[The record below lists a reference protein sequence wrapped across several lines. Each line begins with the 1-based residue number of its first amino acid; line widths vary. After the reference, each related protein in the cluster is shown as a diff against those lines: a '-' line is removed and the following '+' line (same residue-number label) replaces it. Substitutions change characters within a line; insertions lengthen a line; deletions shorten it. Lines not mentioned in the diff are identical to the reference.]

1 MPVRSEDVTLTCPC
15 GERFTATVYHAVN
28 VTLEPRLL
36 YRLLAGQLNVA
47 TCPNCGRQ
55 AETVQ
60 PFVYHDMRRGLF
72 AYVHPRSDVPQED
85 REELL
90 KHLRRVYVRAVEE
103 SDRLSRK
110 KAPSHELPRPRV
122 RRREPADDL
131 EAALEP
137 HAPPM
142 QVIFG
147 ISELAAL
154 VESLL
159 EPEERLAKVALT
171 ARGAG
176 EAERERLRRIAERM
190 AEQMDCD
197 TSVED
202 AGGEYTIW
210 IYGPRARVSTIA
222 QALDQGVGS

>member
-72 AYVHPRSDVPQED
+72 AYVHPRSDVPQDD

-103 SDRLSRK
+103 SDRLARK
-110 KAPSHELPRPRV
+110 KAPSREPPRPRV
-122 RRREPADDL
+122 RRRQPADDL

-147 ISELAAL
+147 ISELTAL

-176 EAERERLRRIAERM
+176 EAEHERLRRIAERM
-190 AEQMDCD
+190 AEQMECD

-202 AGGEYTIW
+202 AGGEYTVW

-222 QALDQGVGS
+222 QALDQGVER